1 MSVRAPIEP
10 PQTGGPHQPG
20 PPDQPAGGSGGGPG
34 AAIYIT
40 LAILAVIA
48 VAVAGF
54 VVTRGDSAED
64 GSGQVPAGGP
74 VTTARVAAPTVPT
87 VPTTVDPEA
96 ATKAEVIAAY
106 RAAWDDYLIVGR
118 DPKATADDDRLRAHR
133 TGTSLVVVQ
142 KTLLEMKA
150 NDEVFDG
157 EVNLLSPTVTE
168 LTPSQASIIDCVED
182 ATGSVDAVTGARVA
196 PATRVVK
203 RAKVT
208 MKKIGGVWKQSNYT
222 SEDAMCAA
230 S

>member
-20 PPDQPAGGSGGGPG
+20 PPDRPAGGSGGSPG
-34 AAIYIT
+34 AAIFIA
-40 LAILAVIA
+40 LALLAVVV

-54 VVTRGDSAED
+54 VVTQRLPAED
-64 GSGQVPAGGP
+64 GSGQVPVGGP
-74 VTTARVAAPTVPT
+74 ETTAQVAAPTTPA

-96 ATKAEVIAAY
+96 AAKAEVIAAY
-106 RAAWDDYLIVGR
+106 RAAWDDYLAVGR

-150 NDEVFDG
+150 NNEVFDG
-157 EVNLLSPTVTE
+157 EVKLLNPTVTE
-168 LTPSQASIIDCVED
+168 LTPTVASIIDCVED

-208 MKKIGGVWKQSNYT
+208 MKKIGGVWKQSNFT
-222 SEDAMCAA
+222 SEDALCAG

>member
-10 PQTGGPHQPG
+10 PQTGGPYRPG
-20 PPDQPAGGSGGGPG
+20 PPDRPAGGRGGGPG
-34 AAIYIT
+34 AAIYI
-40 LAILAVIA
+40 ALAVLAVLA

-54 VVTRGDSAED
+54 VLTRGDSAED
-64 GSGQVPAGGP
+64 GAGQVPVGGP
-74 VTTARVAAPTVPT
+74 VTTAQVAPSTTPT

-96 ATKAEVIAAY
+96 AAKAEVIAAY
-106 RAAWDDYLIVGR
+106 RAAWDDYLTVGR

-133 TGTSLVVVQ
+133 TGTSLVAVQ

-150 NDEVFDG
+150 NNEVFDG
-157 EVNLLSPTVTE
+157 EVKLLNPTVTE

-182 ATGSVDAVTGARVA
+182 ATGSVDAMTGARVA

-222 SEDAMCAA
+222 SEDALCAA